1 MYMKV
6 NNDFSASSA
15 GANSFDNRNKDKT
28 LNRTVP
34 SITMHEDRLSR
45 NKLEQENVHKEFTQ
59 TE

>member
-45 NKLEQENVHKEFTQ
+45 NKLEQE
-59 TE
+59 